1 MFDSEAVKFFK
12 KRFDSSLGSHPWEKL
27 QEQFLCHFLSS
38 NSKLV
43 LKSGGEFIDQML
55 EQMIVPELRL
65 ISTFAKGCKPS
76 DMLIVGDELGLI
88 QHQIPEANFA
98 FYSAEALEHAQQ
110 RSDLGKY
117 NLLLNLKEQQG
128 LYKKIFLLCLMPQ
141 LKEWKKVQDL
151 GKIMKTIFA
160 SLHSK
165 GTLYLQD
172 RAIYQDDFLIHLVS
186 MDAEITSIEKY
197 GPQDILLQAIP

>member
-12 KRFDSSLGSHPWEKL
+12 KRFDSSLGRHPWEKL

-38 NSKLV
+38 NSKSV
-43 LKSGGEFIDQML
+43 LKSRGEFIDRML

-65 ISTFAKGCKPS
+65 IRTFATQCDPK

-98 FYSAEALEHAQQ
+98 FYSAEALEHAMHK
-110 RSDLGKY
+110 STSGK
-117 NLLLNLKEQQG
+117 NTLLLDLKEKKG

-141 LKEWKKVQDL
+141 LKEWKKVQEL
-151 GKIMKTIFA
+151 GKIMKTVFG
-160 SLHSK
+160 SLHPK
-165 GTLYLQD
+165 GSLYLQD

-197 GPQDILLQAIP
+197 GPQDFLLQAIP

>member
-43 LKSGGEFIDQML
+43 LKSRGQFVDQML
-55 EQMIVPELRL
+55 DQMVVPELRL
-65 ISTFAKGCKPS
+65 ISRFTENCKPS
-76 DMLIVGDELGLI
+76 KMLIIGDELGLI
-88 QHQIPEANFA
+88 QHEIPDANFA
-98 FYSAEALEHAQQ
+98 FYSAEALQHAQQ
-110 RSDLGKY
+110 RSASGKCS
-117 NLLLNLKEQQG
+117 LLLELVEQSGVYQ
-128 LYKKIFLLCLMPQ
+128 KIFLLSLMPQ
-141 LKEWKKVQDL
+141 LKEWKKVQQL
-151 GKIMKTIFA
+151 GQIMKTVFE
-160 SLHSK
+160 SLDSK
-165 GTLYLQD
+165 GALYLQD

-197 GPQDILLQAIP
+197 GPQDFLLQAIP

>member
-1 MFDSEAVKFFK
+1 MFDSEAVEFFK
-12 KRFDSSLGSHPWEKL
+12 KRFNSCLGSHQWEKL
-27 QEQFLCHFLSS
+27 QEQFLCHFLSA

-43 LKSGGEFIDQML
+43 LKSKGDFIDQML
-55 EQMIVPELRL
+55 EQMIVPELKL
-65 ISTFAKGCKPS
+65 ISRFAKNCKPS

-88 QHQIPEANFA
+88 QHQIPDANFA
-98 FYSAEALEHAQQ
+98 FYSSEALEHAA
-110 RSDLGKY
+110 RGGGSVKY
-117 NLLLNLKEQQG
+117 SLLLDLEEKQG
-128 LYKKIFLLCLMPQ
+128 LYKKIFLLSLMPQ
-141 LKEWKKVQDL
+141 LKEWKKVQEL

-160 SLHSK
+160 SLNAK